1 MTITSS
7 YSSAMARG
15 GITDA
20 GGFPLLYTG
29 YVLRIRLVRPHS
41 IPSSAMHLLAGT
53 GCVLCLFLKK
63 RPGQELSVIF
73 SSLKCM

>member
-1 MTITSS
+1 MTNTSS
-7 YSSAMARG
+7 YGSAMARG

-20 GGFPLLYTG
+20 CSFPLLYTG
-29 YVLRIRLVRPHS
+29 YVLRIRRVRPHS
-41 IPSSAMHLLAGT
+41 IPSSAVHLLDGT

-63 RPGQELSVIF
+63 RPGQELSIIS